1 MRVTN
6 NMIADLTLVNLQRS
20 LSSFMDIQEQMTT
33 GKRVNRPSDDPLGLQ
48 RTLEFRSQ
56 LSRIEQFNTNISL
69 GSSQLAGYETILTDM
84 NNLAQQSMDIALAVS
99 NESNDSPE
107 ARPAFLNEV
116 TSAIERM
123 LQLVNTER
131 SGRRIFAGYRT
142 DTAPVISSPDG
153 IRYVGDTG
161 AISVEIDDSVTIQ
174 LNVNAQ
180 EALLKRLAIQ
190 GESSDLQ
197 VGIDA
202 ATLLAALQGGAGI
215 DVNTFTVTDD
225 NLGVTVAIDL
235 NVPVAPTTVN
245 DVITQINSALT
256 TGGITNLT
264 ASIGGSNN
272 IVFESTSTGLVS
284 SNTSVANLNGGA
296 GIDLQGDIRV
306 RSQSGA
312 IDFQIDISGSSTLGD
327 VISAINTQIS
337 SNGVSNV
344 TAAIN
349 SAGTGIDITD
359 TNGTPLDLVF
369 ENNTG
374 STGASSLGI
383 NGLVAPVLN
392 GAPLI
397 PASAFTIAEGAGT
410 TAANLGLVGSF
421 VGQMAGTDVNA
432 NLTLTTP
439 LARLNNSNGL
449 TLGSIKLTQGMD
461 SRIIDLSA
469 PSIVTVGDALN
480 AINSS
485 GLNVNASINATNVGI
500 QVVSN
505 SPADSFTIE
514 NADNTD
520 SASALGIYGAADMV
534 GSMILLKHELEKTGS
549 DSISKDDLDK
559 VMEVIRAGMG
569 ELLNLRGGIGSKQK
583 RLDATA
589 AQLGNAE
596 FEAVRQM
603 SEIEDAD
610 ITELVTRLA
619 SHENNYRAG
628 LIASAKIIQPSLLDF
643 LR

>member
-6 NMIADLTLVNLQRS
+6 NMIANLTLVNLQRS
-20 LSSFMDIQEQMTT
+20 LSAFMDIQEKMTT
-33 GKRVNRPSDDPLGLQ
+33 GKRMNRPSDDPLGLQ

-69 GSSQLAGYETILTDM
+69 GGSQLAGYETILTDM
-84 NNLAQQSMDIALAVS
+84 NNLARQTMDIALAVS

-116 TSAIERM
+116 ESVIERM
-123 LQLVNTER
+123 LQLVNTEQN
-131 SGRRIFAGYRT
+131 GRKVFAGHRT
-142 DTAPVISSPDG
+142 DTSPIINSPDG
-153 IRYVGDTG
+153 IRYVGDNG
-161 AISVEIDDSVTIQ
+161 AMSVEIDDGVTVQ
-174 LNVNAQ
+174 MNLNAQ
-180 EALLKRLAIQ
+180 ETLLKRLSIQ
-190 GESSDLQ
+190 GSDSDLQ
-197 VGIDA
+197 VGIDG
-202 ATLLAALQGGAGI
+202 ATLLADLQGGTGVDI
-215 DVNTFTVTDD
+215 NTFSVTDD

-235 NVPVAPTTVN
+235 SVPSAPTTVN
-245 DVITQINSALT
+245 DAITQINNALT
-256 TGGITNLT
+256 AGGITNLT

-272 IVFESTSTGLVS
+272 IVFKATPTGQVS
-284 SNTSVANLNGGA
+284 LTTSVANLNGGA
-296 GIDLQGDIRV
+296 GVDLQGGIHV

-312 IDFQIDISGSSTLGD
+312 IDFQIDASGSSTLGD
-327 VISAINTQIS
+327 IIGAINTQLA

-383 NGLVAPVLN
+383 AGLAAPTLSG
-392 GAPLI
+392 GALV
-397 PASAFTIAEGAGT
+397 PADAFTIAEGAGS
-410 TAANLGLVGSF
+410 TAANLGIAGSF
-421 VGQMAGTDVNA
+421 VGEMAGTDVNA
-432 NLTLTTP
+432 NLTLNTP
-439 LARLNNSNGL
+439 LSRLNNANDL

-461 SRIIDLSA
+461 SRIVDLSA
-469 PSIVTVGDALN
+469 PTIVTVGDALN
-480 AINSS
+480 AINTS
-485 GLNVNASINATNVGI
+485 GLNVTASINATNGGI
-500 QVVSN
+500 QIISN
-505 SPADSFTIE
+505 SPTDSFTVE

-520 SASALGIYGAADMV
+520 TASALGIFGAADLV
-534 GSMILLKHELEKTGS
+534 GSMILLKHELEKTGA

-559 VMEVIRAGMG
+559 VMAVIKAGMS

-589 AQLGNAE
+589 AQLGNTE
-596 FEAVRQM
+596 FEAIRQM

-610 ITELVTRLA
+610 ITELVTKLA